1 MALNGAMFPVVEKTQ
16 LFDAILR
23 ILMLSVVTLQICTW
37 LVTFHVSYYSLS
49 HRIRILVEK
58 LTTDET
64 FLATTTNVHDPIKC
78 NVRTC
83 AYIFD
88 KISLAATEFK
98 STFSFSVLLIL
109 TLQMII
115 CACALFFC
123 IYSYY
128 YTLLPER
135 IYIFGS
141 LFFFSVTSIV
151 IIITTS
157 ESLIT
162 QVSFLK
168 KNR

>member
-1 MALNGAMFPVVEKTQ
+1 MALNGAMFPVVEKTE

-23 ILMLSVVTLQICTW
+23 ILMLSVVTFQICTW

-49 HRIRILVEK
+49 YRIRILVEK
-58 LTTDET
+58 LTTDEPL
-64 FLATTTNVHDPIKC
+64 LATTSMHDPIKC

-115 CACALFFC
+115 CACTLFFC

-135 IYIFGS
+135 IYIFAS

-157 ESLIT
+157 ESLVT
-162 QVSFLK
+162 QVSFFFK
-168 KNR
+168 